1 MQLVKYKMIQS
12 KKGIESFPFFL
23 FLTLFIAAF
32 VITVSFYQIQALSSF
47 SSQKS
52 LSDTYTGL
60 INTMET
66 LRATSDKG
74 SFTSVKLEVPSGYT
88 LNISAADNT
97 ITIKNGKELVNRIG
111 FNILNIT
118 DKNGDLMQNLVLD
131 SGKYEIVVYYG
142 ETTNQTEPYEIF
154 FT

>member
-1 MQLVKYKMIQS
+1 
-12 KKGIESFPFFL
+12 
-23 FLTLFIAAF
+23 
-32 VITVSFYQIQALSSF
+32 
-47 SSQKS
+47 
-52 LSDTYTGL
+52 
-60 INTMET
+60 MET

-74 SFTSVKLEVPSGYT
+74 SFTSVKLDVPAGYT
-88 LNISAADNT
+88 LNISAANDT
-97 ITIKNGKELVNRIG
+97 ITIKNGKELVNSIG

-118 DKNGDLMQNLVLD
+118 DRNGDLMQNLVLD

>member
-32 VITVSFYQIQALSSF
+32 VISVSFYQIQTLSSF

-74 SFTSVKLEVPSGYT
+74 SFTSVKLDVPAGYT
-88 LNISAADNT
+88 LNISAANDT
-97 ITIKNGKELVNRIG
+97 ITIKNGKELVNSIG

-118 DKNGDLMQNLVLD
+118 DRNGDLMQNLVLD